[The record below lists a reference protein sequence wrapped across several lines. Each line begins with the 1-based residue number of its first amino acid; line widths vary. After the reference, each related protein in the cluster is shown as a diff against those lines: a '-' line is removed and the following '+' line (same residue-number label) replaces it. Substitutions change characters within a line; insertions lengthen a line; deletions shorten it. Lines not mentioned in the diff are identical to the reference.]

1 MNGKRTANVERANRE
16 KINRRKKMT
25 KMMRN
30 HRESGRER
38 ERNMTM
44 ATTTTTTTTPSKDE
58 GYNDDDDSN
67 DEVYDENVR
76 CLKKSRKMLDKR

>member
-1 MNGKRTANVERANRE
+1 MEENENEIA
-16 KINRRKKMT
+16 
-25 KMMRN
+25 
-30 HRESGRER
+30 
-38 ERNMTM
+38 NMTM

>member
-38 ERNMTM
+38 ERNCEY
-44 ATTTTTTTTPSKDE
+44 DN
-58 GYNDDDDSN
+58 GDDDDDHN
-67 DEVYDENVR
+67 DDT
-76 CLKKSRKMLDKR
+76 K

>member
-1 MNGKRTANVERANRE
+1 MNEKRTANVERANRE

-38 ERNMTM
+38 ERNCEY
-44 ATTTTTTTTPSKDE
+44 DN
-58 GYNDDDDSN
+58 GDDDDHN
-67 DEVYDENVR
+67 DDT
-76 CLKKSRKMLDKR
+76 K